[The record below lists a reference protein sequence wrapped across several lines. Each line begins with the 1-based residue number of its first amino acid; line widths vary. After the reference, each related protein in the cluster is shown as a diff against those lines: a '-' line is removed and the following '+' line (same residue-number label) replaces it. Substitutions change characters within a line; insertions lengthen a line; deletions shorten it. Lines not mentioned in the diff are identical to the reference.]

1 MYLER
6 QSSSYGLLI
15 SFFSIKEIFCFNFS
29 SYESVKDGTCVILFV
44 DFVVTFYKFFQCVY
58 FQDI

>member
-15 SFFSIKEIFCFNFS
+15 SFFSINEIFCFNFS
-29 SYESVKDGTCVILFV
+29 SYESVKDSIILFV
-44 DFVVTFYKFFQCVY
+44 NFVVTFYTFFQCVY

>member
-6 QSSSYGLLI
+6 QSSSYRLLI
-15 SFFSIKEIFCFNFS
+15 PFFSINEIFCFDFS
-29 SYESVKDGTCVILFV
+29 SYESVSIILFV
-44 DFVVTFYKFFQCVY
+44 NFVVTFYKFFQCVY